1 MLTPHMQG
9 VLERMAR
16 ARQNG
21 RVKPIHELT
30 PAQAREAYEAGANVL
45 EVPKRELPVVEN
57 FSFAARNKTPIPVR
71 LYVPHTDAVENLL
84 LFFHG
89 GGFVVGSLN
98 THDILCR
105 ELAHFSGCAVLAV
118 DYRLAPEAAF
128 PTAFEDA
135 VDAMHWVL
143 RREHPRLAQLKQLAL
158 GGDSAGGT
166 LTAACAMQARDE
178 GIDLALQLLIYPGC
192 SPDQS
197 ENSHERFATGHVIE
211 GESIAWFFEHYLPD
225 PQARFDWRF
234 APLMGD
240 AHGLCPAFLAL
251 AECDPLVDEGLVLAD
266 MLRMEGVPVELEL
279 YKGVTHEFVKMGR
292 MIPEALQFHRDAGAA
307 LRRAFGLET
316 T

>member
-9 VLERMAR
+9 VVERMAR

-21 RVKPIHELT
+21 RVKPMHELT
-30 PAQAREAYEAGANVL
+30 PEQARAAYEAGANVL
-45 EVPKRELPVVEN
+45 EISKRELPWVED
-57 FSFAARNKTPIPVR
+57 FSFVARDGTSIPVR
-71 LYVPHTDAVENLL
+71 LYCPHQDPIENLL

-89 GGFVVGSLN
+89 GGFVVGGLN

-105 ELAHFSGCAVLAV
+105 ELAHGSGCAVLAV
-118 DYRLAPEAAF
+118 DYRLAPEAPF

-143 RREHPRLAQLKQLAL
+143 KREHPRLATLKQLAL

-178 GIDLALQLLIYPGC
+178 GIALALQLLIYPGC

-197 ENSHERFATGHVIE
+197 ENSHQRFATGHVIE
-211 GESIAWFFEHYLPD
+211 GESIAWFFDHYLPD
-225 PQARFDWRF
+225 AQARFDWRF
-234 APLMGD
+234 APLMGE
-240 AHGLCPAFLAL
+240 AQGLCPAWLAL
-251 AECDPLVDEGLVLAD
+251 AECDPLVDEGLVFAD
-266 MLRMEGVPVELEL
+266 MLRMAGVSVELEL

-292 MIPEALQFHRDAGAA
+292 MLPEALQFHRDAGAA
-307 LRRAFGLET
+307 LRRGFGLET
-316 T
+316 

>member
-1 MLTPHMQG
+1 MLTPSMHD
-9 VLERMAR
+9 VLERMSR

-21 RVKPIHELT
+21 RVKPMHELT
-30 PAQAREAYEAGANVL
+30 PAQARAAYEAGANVL
-45 EVPKRELPVVEN
+45 EVPKRELPLVED
-57 FSFAARNKTPIPVR
+57 FACLSRDKTPISVR
-71 LYVPHTDAVENLL
+71 LYAPSLEPIEHLL

-89 GGFVVGSLN
+89 GGFVVGSLA

-105 ELAHFSGCAVLAV
+105 ELAHLSSCAVLAV

-143 RREHPRLAQLKQLAL
+143 KREHPRLASLKQLAL

-178 GIDLALQLLIYPGC
+178 GIQLALQLLIYPGC
-192 SPDQS
+192 SPDQT
-197 ENSHERFATGHVIE
+197 ENSHQRFATGHVIE

-225 PQARFDWRF
+225 AQARFDWRF
-234 APLMGD
+234 APLMGE
-240 AHGLCPAFLAL
+240 AHGLCPAWLAL
-251 AECDPLVDEGLVLAD
+251 AECDPLVDEGLVFAD
-266 MLRMEGVPVELEL
+266 MLRMAGVSVDLEL

-292 MIPEALQFHRDAGAA
+292 MLPEALQFHRDAAAA
-307 LRRAFGLET
+307 LRRGFGLEV
-316 T
+316 